1 MHLGLSPSA
10 GPPRLVG
17 IMKPPT
23 PVTGLILTGGG
34 ARAAYQVGVL
44 RALADIRRQCEAP
57 AGNPF
62 PVITGTSAGA
72 INAAALAGDA
82 DDFEQG
88 VAKLVSIWQGFHAD
102 QVYRADSIGVIR
114 SGARWLTMMSI
125 GWVIAR
131 WRRLKPRSLL
141 DNAPLAGLLER
152 MVRLERVPEL
162 IRDGHLK
169 ALAVSASSYT
179 SGEHVTFYNAA
190 EEVTAWVRSQRR
202 AVRDHIGLPHL
213 LASSAIPFVFPAKQ
227 LTIDGEPEWFGDG
240 SMRQAAP
247 ISPAIHLG
255 AERILVIGAGR
266 MHEPP
271 GKRQVSSDYPTM
283 AQIAGHALSNIFLDA
298 LAVDFERLQRINRTL
313 QLLPIEAREK
323 SALRPI
329 DVLLIAPSQRLDD
342 IAARHLDALPLTIRT
357 LLRGVGVSG
366 QGSAA
371 RGAALASYLLFE
383 ADFTRELMDLGESD
397 TLARRDEVAR
407 FFGWVPRWPSDG
419 DDVKATLKR
428 HASAVNDPLTPESVH
443 YFAGGAATAPLPA

>member
-1 MHLGLSPSA
+1 M
-10 GPPRLVG
+10 PPRS
-17 IMKPPT
+17 

-44 RALADIRRQCEAP
+44 KALTDIRREGGVTT
-57 AGNPF
+57 GNPF

-82 DDFEQG
+82 DDFDRG

-114 SGARWLTMMSI
+114 TGARWLTMMSI
-125 GWVIAR
+125 GWLIAR
-131 WRRLKPRSLL
+131 WRRIKPRSLL

-152 MVRLERVPEL
+152 MVRLERIPEL
-162 IRDGHLK
+162 IREGHLN
-169 ALAVSASSYT
+169 ALAVSASSYS

-190 EEVTAWVRSQRR
+190 EDVSAWVRSQRR

-227 LTIDGEPEWFGDG
+227 LAIDGEPEWFGDG

-271 GKRQVSSDYPTM
+271 GKRQVSADYPTM

-298 LAVDFERLQRINRTL
+298 LAVDVERLQRINRTL
-313 QLLPIEAREK
+313 QLLPAEVRAQ

-342 IAARHLDALPLTIRT
+342 IAARHLEALPLSVRA
-357 LLRGVGVSG
+357 LLRGIGVSG
-366 QGSAA
+366 QGSDA

-383 ADFTRELMDLGESD
+383 ADYTRELMALGEAD
-397 TLARRDEVAR
+397 TLARRDEVAH
-407 FFGWVPRWPSDG
+407 FFGWLPHRGKPGESVAAGAP
-419 DDVKATLKR
+419 VER
-428 HASAVNDPLTPESVH
+428 HSSAQLDPLTPDSVH
-443 YFAGGAATAPLPA
+443 YFAGNPSPVPA

>member
-1 MHLGLSPSA
+1 MQSP
-10 GPPRLVG
+10 
-17 IMKPPT
+17 

-44 RALADIRRQCEAP
+44 QALADIRRQCVAP
-57 AGNPF
+57 DANPF
-62 PVITGTSAGA
+62 PVIAGTSAGA

-82 DDFEQG
+82 DDFERG
-88 VAKLVSIWQGFHAD
+88 VAKLVSIWQGFHAE

-131 WRRLKPRSLL
+131 WRKLKPRSLL
-141 DNAPLAGLLER
+141 DNSPLAGLLER
-152 MVRLERVPEL
+152 MVRLERIPEL

-271 GKRQVSSDYPTM
+271 GRRHVSGDYPTM

-313 QLLPIEAREK
+313 QLLPAEAREK

-366 QGSAA
+366 QGSEA

-383 ADFTRELMDLGESD
+383 ADFTRELMALGVSD
-397 TLARRDEVAR
+397 TMARRAEVAR
-407 FFGWVPRWPSDG
+407 FFGWVPTWPANGEASP
-419 DDVKATLKR
+419 VATR
-428 HASAVNDPLTPESVH
+428 PHASAVTDPLTPETVH
-443 YFAGGAATAPLPA
+443 YFAGGPSAAPLPA